1 MSAGGHLTMGRTINF
16 GCGLRDTT
24 VSHAEFCTREGGK
37 VKERNYVT
45 FLGSHQTGNIGQ
57 MAG

>member
-1 MSAGGHLTMGRTINF
+1 MGRTINF